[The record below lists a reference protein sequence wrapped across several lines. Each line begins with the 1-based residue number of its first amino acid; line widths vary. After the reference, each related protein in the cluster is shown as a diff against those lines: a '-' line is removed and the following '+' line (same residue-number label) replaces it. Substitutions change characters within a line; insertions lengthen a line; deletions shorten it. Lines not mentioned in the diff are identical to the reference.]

1 MTRQIG
7 RRELLAGTGIA
18 ALSAG
23 CLGRTRNIAGRDRSS
38 QLTVEINAP
47 PADSDPNAIRI
58 ARHLAKNLNAV
69 GVDARINTLGHTDL
83 RRKVLINHN
92 FDVYVGQFREAEPF
106 DPDAMYGYIH
116 SRFAAESG
124 WQNPFGLTD
133 VNGVDELLASQR
145 RADGGERREVVADL
159 QRTLCELQPFTVVAF
174 PDPLTAVRE
183 DRFENW
189 TNRQPLSVGGLLGLE
204 RVDGADGGTDGG
216 GSGSETIDDGGNE
229 TADGNETA
237 ADGTAGNETD
247 GGLIDD
253 NPLTDGDDADDA
265 DTLRLVTTDERI
277 TQNWNPIAAEYRRY
291 GTFTSLLYDRLAL
304 IDDGEVIPWLAARWD
319 RVGESVIEVS
329 LREANWHDGEPV
341 TADDVVFT
349 YEFLRD
355 TSMGTTES
363 SVPTPTFRG
372 RVSAVESAT
381 AVDEMTVRLTLDGVN
396 DAVGVR
402 ALQVPILPKHVW
414 EERTGVATIAGFEFD
429 AETTEAV
436 VTNNENPIGSGPVR
450 FVEAAPEES
459 VAFERNPDH
468 FLVRE
473 ADGEDGSADGTD
485 DGQGGDE
492 TDPLAE
498 IPERFRG
505 KPAFDRLE
513 IEVMG
518 SDIAAVQAVGDG
530 FADATVSNLGPD
542 AVPRIGREADARLVA
557 GRSGGFYH
565 VGYNTRRAPL
575 SNPRFRGVLAS
586 LIDKQTLVDVA
597 FDGYAEPAASPL
609 AATPEWVPSD
619 LRWEDRETDP
629 VHPFIGESGSLDAE
643 TARDRLREAGYRFDE
658 EGRLLA
664 PST

>member
-1 MTRQIG
+1 MTRQIS
-7 RRELLAGTGIA
+7 RRETLAGVGVA

-38 QLTVEINAP
+38 QLTLEINAP
-47 PADSDPNAIRI
+47 PADRDPNAIRI
-58 ARHLAKNLNAV
+58 ARHLAENLNAV
-69 GVDARINTLGHTDL
+69 GIDARINTLGHTDL

-106 DPDAMYGYIH
+106 DPDAMYAFTH
-116 SRFAAESG
+116 SRFVAEAG
-124 WQNPFGLTD
+124 WQNPFGFTD
-133 VNGVDELLASQR
+133 INGVDDLLASQR
-145 RADGGERREVVADL
+145 RAEGDERREAAADL
-159 QRTLCELQPFTVVAF
+159 QRALAELQPFTVVAF

-204 RVDGADGGTDGG
+204 RVGAAGGDAD
-216 GSGSETIDDGGNE
+216 GSETGNE
-229 TADGNETA
+229 TADGDANETI
-237 ADGTAGNETD
+237 DGNETD
-247 GGLIDD
+247 EDLIDD
-253 NPLTDGDDADDA
+253 NPLTDDETDDG

-304 IDDGEVIPWLAARWD
+304 VDGGEAIPWLAADWERTGD
-319 RVGESVIEVS
+319 AGIEVS
-329 LREANWHDGEPV
+329 LRDADWHDGEPV
-341 TADDVVFT
+341 TAEDVAFT

-355 TSMGTTES
+355 TAMGGTES
-363 SVPTPTFRG
+363 PVPTPTFRG
-372 RVSAVESAT
+372 RVSAVEAAT
-381 AVDEMTVRLTLDGVN
+381 AVDDRTVRLTLDGVN

-414 EERTGVATIAGFEFD
+414 EERTDVATIAGIEFD

-436 VTNNENPIGSGPVR
+436 VTNNEDPVGSGPVR
-450 FVEAAPEES
+450 FAEATPEES

-468 FLVRE
+468 FLVRDAGGGSTDG
-473 ADGEDGSADGTD
+473 ADA
-485 DGQGGDE
+485 DE
-492 TDPLAE
+492 TDPLAG

-505 KPAFDRLE
+505 KPAFGRLE

-530 FADATVSNLGPD
+530 LADATVSNLGPD
-542 AVPRIGREADARLVA
+542 SVPRIGREADARLVT
-557 GRSGGFYH
+557 GESGGFYH
-565 VGYNTRRAPL
+565 VGYNARRAPL

-586 LIDKQTLVDVA
+586 LIDKRTLVDVA

-619 LRWEDRETDP
+619 LRWGDREADP
-629 VHPFIGESGSLDAE
+629 THPFVGESGSLDAE
-643 TARDRLREAGYRFDE
+643 TARERLREAGYRFDD

>member
-1 MTRQIG
+1 MTRQVS

-23 CLGRTRNIAGRDRSS
+23 CLGRTRNIAGRDRPS
-38 QLTVEINAP
+38 QLTLEINAP
-47 PADSDPNAIRI
+47 PADRDPNAIRI
-58 ARHLAKNLNAV
+58 ARHLAENLDAV
-69 GVDARINTLGHTDL
+69 GVDARISTLGQTDL

-106 DPDAMYGYIH
+106 DPDAMYGFTH
-116 SRFAAESG
+116 SRFVAEAG
-124 WQNPFGLTD
+124 WQNPFGFTD
-133 VNGVDELLASQR
+133 INGVDELLASQR
-145 RADGGERREVVADL
+145 RAEGDDRREAVADL
-159 QRTLCELQPFTVVAF
+159 QRTLGELQPFTVVAF

-204 RVDGADGGTDGG
+204 RSDAAGGDADGNTTESGDETVDGGTNETAGSDG
-216 GSGSETIDDGGNE
+216 TADGGNE
-229 TADGNETA
+229 TTDGNET
-237 ADGTAGNETD
+237 E

-253 NPLTDGDDADDA
+253 NPLTDGDEAGDAA
-265 DTLRLVTTDERI
+265 TLRLVTTDERI

-304 IDDGEVIPWLAARWD
+304 VDDGEVIPWLAADWK
-319 RVGESVIEVS
+319 RVGDAGIEIS
-329 LREANWHDGEPV
+329 LREADWHDGEPV
-341 TADDVVFT
+341 TTEDVAFT

-363 SVPTPTFRG
+363 PVPTPTFRG

-381 AVDEMTVRLTLDGVN
+381 AVDETTVRLTLDDVN
-396 DAVGVR
+396 GAVGVR

-414 EERTGVATIAGFEFD
+414 EERTGMATIAGFEFD

-450 FVEAAPEES
+450 FVEASPEES

-468 FLVRE
+468 FLVR
-473 ADGEDGSADGTD
+473 SADGNRSA
-485 DGQGGDE
+485 GD
-492 TDPLAE
+492 TADPLAG

-518 SDIAAVQAVGDG
+518 SDVAAVQAVGDG
-530 FADATVSNLGPD
+530 RADATVSNLGPD
-542 AVPRIGREADARLVA
+542 SVPRIGREADARLVT
-557 GRSGGFYH
+557 GQSGGFYH

-575 SNPRFRGVLAS
+575 SNPRFRAVLAS
-586 LIDKQTLVDVA
+586 LIDKRTLVDAA

-619 LRWEDRETDP
+619 LLWEDREADP
-629 VHPFIGESGSLDAE
+629 VHPFVGESGSLDAE

-658 EGRLLA
+658 EGQLLA
-664 PST
+664 PGR